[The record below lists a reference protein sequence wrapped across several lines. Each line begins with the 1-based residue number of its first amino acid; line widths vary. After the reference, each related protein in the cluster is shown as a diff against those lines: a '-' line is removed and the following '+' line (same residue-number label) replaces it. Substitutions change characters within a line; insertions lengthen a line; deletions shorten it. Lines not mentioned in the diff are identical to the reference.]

1 MPHIRLC
8 WGKFYSF
15 FRKWLKSSYIFHAF
29 LSTFVFVFITSVFA
43 GTPQTIMECK
53 SASGHASISGS
64 PEGEIFDLKITIGKA
79 SIRYTDACDGSQ
91 CAPKENYGHL
101 TVVDALYSRVFT
113 IYFANT
119 EGNNRGIFYALPNT
133 VKYLK
138 NERGYKAQYKAIYWG
153 DDPRSNQPFK
163 DFVSDPGIELAC
175 TQENKL

>member
-1 MPHIRLC
+1 MYLSRQFLRELLKRQWSVNLRL
-8 WGKFYSF
+8 GLRRFQAHLKVKFLI
-15 FRKWLKSSYIFHAF
+15 LKLQLVKQAF
-29 LSTFVFVFITSVFA
+29 DT
-43 GTPQTIMECK
+43 
-53 SASGHASISGS
+53 H
-64 PEGEIFDLKITIGKA
+64 
-79 SIRYTDACDGSQ
+79 DACDGSQ